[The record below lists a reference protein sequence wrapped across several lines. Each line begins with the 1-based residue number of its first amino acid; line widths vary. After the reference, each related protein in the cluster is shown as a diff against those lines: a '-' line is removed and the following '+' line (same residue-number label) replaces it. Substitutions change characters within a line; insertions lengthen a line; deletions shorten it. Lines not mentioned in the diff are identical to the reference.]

1 MVNWCTFCKF
11 YNTGKKECMK
21 HLIPVEQARQVKCV
35 NASGFERTNQIGKR
49 YYTLKYT
56 NPYFNKWK

>member
-1 MVNWCTFCKF
+1 
-11 YNTGKKECMK
+11 MK

-56 NPYFNKWK
+56 NPYFTHLTFKR